1 MADRTSYEAAAHQ
14 TGALPV
20 TLAGKL
26 IGREPQLAQVYSQ
39 LKLNRPVQVYGVP
52 GIGKTAL
59 AATLAGAYTELPGGA
74 LWLNVN
80 NSSFEELLVRVGRA
94 YGVAEITTSETPAGM
109 VGAVASTL
117 TSSKPLIV
125 LDGQHDAAATTQF
138 VTRCADGLPVLVV
151 SKDRIEG
158 IPTGLELGKLAPEAA
173 ATLFRQAAGLDAS
186 ANAEDIDELV
196 SILDYIPFAIM
207 VAAGTMR
214 AAKQTP
220 ADYLAAFEKIPSS
233 AGASPQLL
241 ALTIAF
247 RSLNNAL
254 QGVMLLMGATFTGA
268 ATAELLSMMGNAP
281 VESIQGAMN
290 LLGYLVER
298 GSRYEYPFYR
308 LHEITHTFAQSWL
321 RGSNRLDMLQAKVR
335 DTVAAYA
342 KKYSVDTDEAHNK
355 LAAEMDNIMS
365 VARWSAERGDRDVV
379 KDLVLSLTQAGDFVR
394 DRGYIYELLTLN
406 RLAASFT
413 QAFPLDAPTVPA
425 PEPVAA
431 TTAAAPAA
439 APARPGAAALPFDD
453 VDEDEAD
460 DEEGEEDTL
469 IDEDDD
475 LDDELDDEVDE
486 DEDED
491 ADAGD
496 EDEDEDDELSA
507 LQAELRQAKQQND
520 QEKQVELLKDI
531 GDEQVD
537 RGMENEAITTYTE
550 LLAGY
555 EALDDQ
561 EGILETLDTLSSLM
575 VKTDNASA
583 AVLHAT
589 RGISLADTIGDPEA
603 KMHMQITL
611 GDARQQSG
619 ESEEA
624 VKSFE
629 SALEIAR
636 GEGDS
641 QNEARI
647 LYKLG
652 YAQLDSGDPGTA
664 ADTWEQA
671 LKLFRAQGKRNYE
684 GRVLGGLGTAYGEL
698 GRWAEA
704 INFHT
709 SALHIAREVGDK
721 EDEAL
726 ELGNLGYASVQAN
739 QLGQAVLRYRQAL
752 HLAYEAD
759 DRENIVSTIVDLV
772 RLLSESPRH
781 LDIAELLIN
790 DALALEPADRDVTKL
805 KERVANE
812 KALAKANGIEMK
824 PTNGTAKD
832 YAENAYKQLEG

>member
-1 MADRTSYEAAAHQ
+1 MADRTSYEATAHQ
-14 TGALPV
+14 AGALPV
-20 TLAGKL
+20 ALAGKL
-26 IGREPQLAQVYSQ
+26 IGREQQLAQVYSQ

-52 GIGKTAL
+52 GIGKSAL

-80 NSSFEELLVRVGRA
+80 NSSFEELLVRIGRA
-94 YGVAEITTSETPAGM
+94 YGVTEITTSETPAGM

-151 SKDRIEG
+151 SKDPIEG
-158 IPTGLELGKLAPEAA
+158 IPNGLELGKLTPEAA

-186 ANAEDIDELV
+186 ASADDIDELV
-196 SILDYIPFAIM
+196 SILDYIPFAI
-207 VAAGTMR
+207 VIAAGTMR
-214 AAKQTP
+214 AARQTP

-268 ATAELLSMMGNAP
+268 ATAELLSMIGNAP

-298 GSRYEYPFYR
+298 NNRYEYLFYH
-308 LHEITHTFAQSWL
+308 LHDITHTFAQSWL

-342 KKYSVDTDEAHNK
+342 KKYSADTEEAHNK

-379 KDLVLSLTQAGDFVR
+379 KDLVLSLTQAGNFVR
-394 DRGYIYELLTLN
+394 DCGYVYELLTLN

-413 QAFPLDAPTVPA
+413 QAFPLDAPVIPA
-425 PEPVAA
+425 PETAA
-431 TTAAAPAA
+431 GTSAAPAA
-439 APARPGAAALPFDD
+439 APARSAAVALPFDD
-453 VDEDEAD
+453 VDEE

-469 IDEDDD
+469 IDEDEDFE
-475 LDDELDDEVDE
+475 DEFE
-486 DEDED
+486 DEDEAD
-491 ADAGD
+491 EEADA
-496 EDEDEDDELSA
+496 EDEDQDDEISE

-520 QEKQVELLKDI
+520 MEKQVELLKDI

-555 EALDDQ
+555 ESLDDQ

-589 RGISLADTIGDPEA
+589 RGIALADTIGDPEA

-624 VKSFE
+624 VRSFE
-629 SALEIAR
+629 GALEIAR

-664 ADTWEQA
+664 ADTWEQS
-671 LKLFRAQGKRNYE
+671 LKLFRTQGKRNYE

-709 SALHIAREVGDK
+709 SALHIAREVGDR

-772 RLLSESPRH
+772 RLLAESPRH

-824 PTNGTAKD
+824 PASGSARD
-832 YAENAYKQLEG
+832 YAENAYRQLEG

>member
-1 MADRTSYEAAAHQ
+1 MADKTSYEAAAHQ
-14 TGALPV
+14 AAALPV

-26 IGREPQLAQVYSQ
+26 VGREAQLAQVYSQ

-94 YGVAEITTSETPAGM
+94 YGVSEITTSETPAGM

-125 LDGQHDAAATTQF
+125 LDGQHDATATAQF
-138 VTRCADGLPVLVV
+138 VTRCADGLPVLVA

-158 IPTGLELGKLAPEAA
+158 IANGLELGKLAPETA
-173 ATLFRQAAGLDAS
+173 ATMFRQYAGLDAG
-186 ANAEDIDELV
+186 ANADDIDELV
-196 SILDYIPFAIM
+196 SILDYIPFAI
-207 VAAGTMR
+207 VIAAGTMR

-290 LLGYLVER
+290 LLGYLVEK
-298 GSRYEYPFYR
+298 GSRYEFPFYR

-342 KKYSVDTDEAHNK
+342 KKYSADTEEAHNK

-379 KDLVLSLTQAGDFVR
+379 KDLVLSLTQAGNFAR
-394 DRGYIYELLTLN
+394 DRGYVYELLTLN
-406 RLAASFT
+406 KLAASFT
-413 QAFPLDAPTVPA
+413 QAFPLDAPVVTA
-425 PEPVAA
+425 PEPAA
-431 TTAAAPAA
+431 IASPSAPAA
-439 APARPGAAALPFDD
+439 APGRPGTALPFDD
-453 VDEDEAD
+453 VDEEA
-460 DEEGEEDTL
+460 EEEEEDTL
-469 IDEDDD
+469 IDEDE
-475 LDDELDDEVDE
+475 DEEAEEEPEAE
-486 DEDED
+486 DEDEL
-491 ADAGD
+491 A
-496 EDEDEDDELSA
+496 E
-507 LQAELRQAKQQND
+507 LQAELRQAKQQSD
-520 QEKQVELLKDI
+520 MEKQVELLKDI

-555 EALDDQ
+555 ETLDDQ

-575 VKTDNASA
+575 VKTENASA

-603 KMHMQITL
+603 KMHMLITL

-629 SALEIAR
+629 NALEIAR

-752 HLAYEAD
+752 HMAYETD

-772 RLLSESPRH
+772 RLLVESPRH

-805 KERVANE
+805 KERVSNE

-824 PTNGTAKD
+824 PTNGTARD
-832 YAENAYKQLEG
+832 YAQNAYKQLEG